1 MLAKASRLLKIHA
14 PRLHASLK
22 LAFLRTQ
29 LPVPKLLR
37 GRIVFVTPQ
46 LFGSRPTEPHV
57 LKWIDER
64 LRPGDTFYDI
74 GAHYGWMS
82 LLACRRVGA
91 QGKVIAFEPSPPLVE
106 FLHGNKK
113 ANRFSQLRIVP
124 KAVADSV
131 EREAPFYL
139 KDEGDSFLN
148 TLVPRLDQNPDNPSF
163 SKSFM
168 PVETTTLDVFCQ
180 ETQLI
185 PAAVKIDVEGAE
197 LLVLE
202 GAKTLL
208 KHYRPILMIAVHP
221 TWLPP
226 GQTAAELFRLLRSF
240 GYQVIDSKV
249 VSYEEA
255 EFGDYLCVPQ

>member
-22 LAFLRTQ
+22 LAFLRAQ

-37 GRIVFVTPQ
+37 GRLVFVAPQ
-46 LFGSRPTEPHV
+46 LFGSRPTELHV

-91 QGKVIAFEPSPPLVE
+91 KGMVIAFEPSPPLVK
-106 FLHGNKK
+106 FLLGNKK

-131 EREAPFYL
+131 GRAAPFYL

-148 TLVPRLDQNPDNPSF
+148 TLVPRLEQNPANLSF
-163 SKSFM
+163 NKSTM

-180 ETQLI
+180 G
-185 PAAVKIDVEGAE
+185 D
-197 LLVLE
+197 
-202 GAKTLL
+202 
-208 KHYRPILMIAVHP
+208 P
-221 TWLPP
+221 THSSRHKDRRRGSRTTGPR
-226 GQTAAELFRLLRSF
+226 GCKNAAETPSPYINDCRAPYLAAARPDRRRTLCTPAFLRLS
-240 GYQVIDSKV
+240 SN
-249 VSYEEA
+249 
-255 EFGDYLCVPQ
+255 

>member
-22 LAFLRTQ
+22 LALLRAQ

-37 GRIVFVTPQ
+37 GRLVFVAPQ
-46 LFGSRPTEPHV
+46 LFGSRPTELHV

-91 QGKVIAFEPSPPLVE
+91 KGMVIAFEPSPPLVK
-106 FLHGNKK
+106 FLLGNKK

-139 KDEGDSFLN
+139 KDQGDSFLN
-148 TLVPRLDQNPDNPSF
+148 TLVPRVDQNPANPSF
-163 SKSFM
+163 GKSSV
-168 PVETTTLDVFCQ
+168 PVETTTRDVFCQ

-185 PAAVKIDVEGAE
+185 PAAVKIDVEGQNYWSSR
-197 LLVLE
+197 V
-202 GAKTLL
+202 
-208 KHYRPILMIAVHP
+208 
-221 TWLPP
+221 
-226 GQTAAELFRLLRSF
+226 QNAAETPSPYINDCRAPYLAAARPDRRRTLCTPAFLRLS
-240 GYQVIDSKV
+240 SN
-249 VSYEEA
+249 
-255 EFGDYLCVPQ
+255 